1 MDRTNKYLDH
11 INATIFR
18 PHGLFCLV
26 MTYDSTNAGSL
37 AEVVNVDTWA
47 KTKVTSATA
56 SSTNPNQSKTASTF
70 RSSNGNDLGGLNNM
84 QTASL
89 IYPKSEPATDSEGHL
104 QKWKFKS
111 FAADF
116 MDRRAQANFVS
127 SFVSW
132 LALYLAFKYPY

>member
-1 MDRTNKYLDH
+1 
-11 INATIFR
+11 
-18 PHGLFCLV
+18 
-26 MTYDSTNAGSL
+26 MTYDSSNSGSL

-47 KTKVTSATA
+47 KTKITSATA
-56 SSTNPNQSKTASTF
+56 SSTNPNQSNKASTF
-70 RSSNGNDLGGLNNM
+70 RSSNGNDLGGLNSM

-89 IYPKSEPATDSEGHL
+89 IYPKFDTTTNSDGQP

-127 SFVSW
+127 DVED
-132 LALYLAFKYPY
+132 